1 MVEAIADRTNGIRT
15 TVAPKQVRG
24 TVVVE
29 GNSLYMLGGG
39 KTYLFSYDEK
49 ARAIRK

>member
-24 TVVVE
+24 AVVVE